1 MIFFF
6 KVHNASKGK
15 KKKKKKNPLSKE
27 LKREK
32 NLEKDKI
39 ETKIRDLKWQLVF
52 DSLHG
57 QC

>member
-1 MIFFF
+1 MPA
-6 KVHNASKGK
+6 KAKRK
-15 KKKKKKNPLSKE
+15 RKKNPLSKE

-32 NLEKDKI
+32 KLEKDKI